1 MFIIVRRP
9 GAPQRPPL
17 YKSGCAHF
25 TAATFYAACFSEVID
40 MIKIAPSIL
49 SADFTKL
56 SAEIEDIRS
65 AGAEYVHFDVMDG
78 FFVPNISIG
87 IPVLKSV
94 RKMTEMFLDVHLM
107 IDKPVRYAKAFC
119 AAGADLVMFHVEADS
134 YQNISDA
141 IDIIKEN
148 GKKVG
153 LALKPRTPASV
164 LYPFIDRLD
173 MALVMTVEPGFGGQ
187 SFMHDQLPKIA
198 ELRQEIDK
206 RGLACELEVDGGVD
220 PITAKLVKD
229 AGATVLVAGS
239 AVFGRPDRKAQIDA
253 IRNA

>member
-1 MFIIVRRP
+1 MCADRGRRS
-9 GAPQRPPL
+9 APL

-56 SAEIEDIRS
+56 GVEIEDIRS

-107 IDKPVRYAKAFC
+107 IYKPVRYAKAFC
-119 AAGADLVMFHVEADS
+119 DAGANLVMFHVEADS

-141 IDIIKEN
+141 IDIVKEN

-187 SFMHDQLPKIA
+187 SFMHGQLPKIS
-198 ELRQEIDK
+198 ELRHEIDK

-220 PITAKLVKD
+220 PVTAKLVKD

-239 AVFGRPDRKAQIDA
+239 AVFGKPDRKAQIDA

>member
-1 MFIIVRRP
+1 
-9 GAPQRPPL
+9 
-17 YKSGCAHF
+17 
-25 TAATFYAACFSEVID
+25 

-56 SAEIEDIRS
+56 GAEIEDIRS

-119 AAGADLVMFHVEADS
+119 DAGADLVMFHVEADS

-141 IDIIKEN
+141 IDII
-148 GKKVG
+148 KVG

-220 PITAKLVKD
+220 PVTAKLVKD

-239 AVFGRPDRKAQIDA
+239 AVFGKPDRKAQIDA

>member
-1 MFIIVRRP
+1 MDTIVS
-9 GAPQRPPL
+9 A
-17 YKSGCAHF
+17 
-25 TAATFYAACFSEVID
+25 
-40 MIKIAPSIL
+40 SIL
-49 SADFTKL
+49 SADICHLGDDLDRIKA
-56 SAEIEDIRS
+56 SGCDH
-65 AGAEYVHFDVMDG
+65 VHFDVMDG

-107 IDKPVRYAKAFC
+107 IYKPVRYAKAFC
-119 AAGADLVMFHVEADS
+119 DAGANLVMFHVEADS

-141 IDIIKEN
+141 IDIVKEN

-187 SFMHDQLPKIA
+187 SFMHGQLPKIA
-198 ELRQEIDK
+198 ELRHEIDK

-220 PITAKLVKD
+220 PVTAKLVKD

-239 AVFGRPDRKAQIDA
+239 AVFGKPDRKAQIDA

>member
-1 MFIIVRRP
+1 MCADRGRRS
-9 GAPQRPPL
+9 APL

-56 SAEIEDIRS
+56 GVEIEDIRS

-107 IDKPVRYAKAFC
+107 IYKPVRYAKAFC
-119 AAGADLVMFHVEADS
+119 DAGANLVMFHVEADS

-141 IDIIKEN
+141 IDIVKEN

-187 SFMHDQLPKIA
+187 SFMHGQLPKIA
-198 ELRQEIDK
+198 ELRHEIDK

-220 PITAKLVKD
+220 PVTAKLVKD

-239 AVFGRPDRKAQIDA
+239 AVFGKSDRKAQIDA